1 MDLNTDFLT
10 PKNKLV
16 DEVVDWLLGRPE
28 TERGKAFKGRVET
41 VDGAPSLAH
50 VCVVVPTAQSGRN
63 LRLALAKKVAKRF
76 DGKGLVPPMVQLPMQ
91 LAVPADESLREAT
104 DAEVAAAF
112 LKFTETRPRHHEK
125 DGEDVLDEWTH
136 LFRPESS
143 GDPDAL
149 FSVLDQLSDIWNIL
163 GAGGLLMRDVP
174 ESDAARNI
182 LKGDLGDE
190 KVRWDELADLENAF
204 FAFLHDRGLRHR
216 AESIRLAKT
225 APKALPDG
233 VTEVVLPA
241 LADPV
246 PVLYDVLEHL
256 PGNPTVTV
264 LYHCAKAERDKF
276 DEWGRPEIG
285 HWTGDN
291 RPDFSKLLRGCDIV
305 CASTDGKLA
314 EKIAAEFPEPGSG
327 QAVPS
332 LGLCD
337 ETLFDALSAA
347 FLNRSAELHDP
358 EKFRLSSS
366 SLGRIANLFAEL
378 YAAGDGPWPWDA
390 VVSLLREDDVLYC
403 IRKRLFAAEKKK
415 AGAESATGS
424 DEGDLPDE
432 ADTADEADT
441 PDETNEKRVRFPS
454 RRKIL
459 EGLDV
464 FRNAFF
470 PKVIPG
476 DLPDKLPDDFPETLP
491 SGFPFDF
498 GRFGDGKRDRVH
510 AGRFLEAVAELQAL
524 VSGAR
529 REARDAAQ
537 FLRAVLA
544 SVFGSRR
551 TGAAAGEK
559 EFGAAAAALRDVL
572 AQFEGDTFSGF
583 SLSRGC
589 TTALLRKFLA
599 DAVYSLEPDSPGAL
613 KTEGWL
619 ELAWS
624 PAGKIALAGFNEG
637 AVPDSVEGHVFL
649 PDSLRSALGLPS
661 NDRRLARDTFL
672 LGSILAARS
681 PGDVRAYFSRAN
693 DKGDIHRPSRL
704 LFLVPDEA
712 AGVTG
717 EDLASR
723 TKALFGDLPPD
734 GARPARRVARD
745 WRPDLPSKVSLPKP
759 DDPET
764 PGGRLSPSA
773 IDTWLG
779 SPFAYLLK
787 NGLGMERV
795 EERDEPGA
803 DDFGTLVHNVLEAY
817 ANEQL
822 ALTRAG
828 KPQSDD
834 EGRIADD
841 LKRIFASF
849 RRTFGPSPSLNV
861 RFLLDSVERRI
872 LNFAPIQ
879 AQWAKE
885 KWIVAAEP
893 EFGFVVRPFEGE
905 GDEDVWIK
913 GTVDRI
919 DYKEGVGYRLIDY
932 KTWDDRK
939 DASGHVLK
947 GGAKHHEFA
956 LKLGLPETDE
966 PSPRRFLSVQLP
978 LYGLCLGK
986 LSPEKTE
993 GRTVVGKPFAGNIA
1007 DYCYLVLGKT
1017 AAATG
1022 TFGNGPKKGRSVC
1035 LAEQA
1040 PRAVETARI
1049 AIRAIRVNLFWP
1061 PGPDDGLQFGGL
1073 GEVFL
1078 NSPAGDLRGSD
1089 WLSMQEA
1096 RLAAFAEATGMVS
1109 TDKEEQT

>member
-1 MDLNTDFLT
+1 MDTNTDFLN
-10 PKNKLV
+10 PGNKLV
-16 DEVVDWLLGRPE
+16 DEVADWLAAR
-28 TERGKAFKGRVET
+28 A
-41 VDGAPSLAH
+41 VDDPAGAKSLARF
-50 VCVVVPTAQSGRN
+50 CVVVPTAQSGRN
-63 LRLALAKKVAKRF
+63 LRLALARRF
-76 DGKGLVPPMVQLPMQ
+76 ENGLVPPMVKLPMQ
-91 LAVPADESLREAT
+91 LAAPADESLREAT

-112 LKFTETRPRHHEK
+112 LKFTETRPRRHEE
-125 DGEDVLDEWTH
+125 DGKVVLDEWTT
-136 LFRPESS
+136 LFHPESS
-143 GDPDAL
+143 GDPDSL
-149 FSVLDQLSDIWNIL
+149 FSVLDQLSDIWNVL

-174 ESDAARNI
+174 ENAAAVAV
-182 LKGDLGDE
+182 LEKALGDE
-190 KVRWDELADLENAF
+190 KVRWDELADLETAF
-204 FAFLHDRGLRHR
+204 FAFLHEHGLRHR

-225 APKALPDG
+225 APKALPEG
-233 VTEVVLPA
+233 VDEVVLPA

-264 LYHCAKAERDKF
+264 LCHCDKAESDKF
-276 DEWGRPEIG
+276 DTWGRPKIDR
-285 HWTGDN
+285 WTGDN
-291 RPDFSKLLRGCDIV
+291 RPDLSELLRGCDIV

-314 EKIAAEFPEPGSG
+314 EKIADEFPEPGSG

-347 FLNRSAELHDP
+347 FLNRGVELHDP

-390 VVSLLREDDVLYC
+390 VVALLREDDVLYC

-415 AGAESATGS
+415 AGAEGATGS
-424 DEGDLPDE
+424 DEGDLPDNANLQDGTDLPND
-432 ADTADEADT
+432 ADL
-441 PDETNEKRVRFPS
+441 PDEDDTTDETDEKRIRFPS

-470 PKVIPG
+470 PKDIPG
-476 DLPDKLPDDFPETLP
+476 DLPEKLPDDSPETLQ

-498 GRFGDGKRDRVH
+498 GRFGDRKRDRDR
-510 AGRFLEAVAELQAL
+510 AGRFLEAVVELRTL

-529 REARDAAQ
+529 RKARDAAQ
-537 FLRAVLA
+537 FLRAALA

-551 TGAAAGEK
+551 AGAAAGEK

-572 AQFEGDTFSGF
+572 AQFEGDAFCGF
-583 SLSRGC
+583 SLSGGC

-613 KTEGWL
+613 RTEGWL

-681 PGDVRAYFSRAN
+681 PGDVRAYFSRTN

-712 AGVTG
+712 AEGTD

-745 WRPDLPSKVSLPKP
+745 WRPDLPSEVPLPKP

-822 ALTRAG
+822 ALTRAR

-834 EGRIADD
+834 EGTIADD
-841 LKRIFASF
+841 LKRIFAGF
-849 RRTFGPSPSLNV
+849 RRAFGPSPSLDV

-872 LNFAPIQ
+872 LDFAPIQ

-932 KTWDDRK
+932 KTWDDRR

-986 LSPEKTE
+986 LPPEKVA
-993 GRTVVGKPFAGNIA
+993 GRTAVGKPFAGNIA

-1017 AAATG
+1017 AEATG
-1022 TFGNGPKKGRSVC
+1022 TFGGGPRKGRSVC

-1040 PRAVETARI
+1040 PRAVETARV
-1049 AIRAIRVNLFWP
+1049 AIRAIRANLFWP
-1061 PGPDDGLQFGGL
+1061 PGPDDGLRFGGL

-1078 NSPAGDLRGSD
+1078 NSPAGDLRGSG
-1089 WLSMQEA
+1089 WLAEQEA
-1096 RLAAFAEATGMVS
+1096 RLAAFAAANGTKPA
-1109 TDKEEQT
+1109 DKEERT